1 MHMVVSNHM
10 PNENTPQSSFLLA
23 STLSTMPAPKLGKK
37 LSQKLA
43 TTILLASVGSTN
55 LYLLSSC
62 QPCWAI
68 PKGKPA
74 TVEGKMITK
83 SVIVTG
89 EKAAAQSY
97 GENIDQANLIVSAEY
112 LENGSIVV
120 KQVLKGDRS
129 WSGKT
134 IKLTSAIKMGCRQ
147 QPVPSI
153 KNAAVLLRDNGKK
166 EFSVVEIY
174 DTPDQIAFLHCFIPI
189 YANNL
194 ATTEKTKFALL
205 SKLFTNPNSNATTF
219 EADPTA
225 TFKKEFLS
233 ALGTMKQPA
242 NFDLVKELYL
252 RPDLSAKD
260 KLSLQE
266 WMANTGD
273 KRVLP
278 ILYIAL
284 KSKDKFISS
293 DALSRLTYN
302 YSSPATDKA
311 IAEAYNSLTDQSKPM
326 AARYLVKRGAN
337 NLVKPPLVASAA
349 AAATPFQK
357 ASELEHQ
364 GKLKEAHALYLS
376 ILESPEDNSYVI
388 ETAMAKVLNA
398 AKTQDAS
405 AIKQRV
411 IKARLSWLNK
421 YAQNSNYL
429 EAQSAADILGKLQ
442 DARALDA
449 LLSILAKRE
458 SIFVKANQKATFA
471 IADLGAGAKQ
481 STTTILLRE
490 IESNSAIAQKPDE
503 QIILLLELAWLQQPD
518 GGKQVSKAIE
528 KNSAWLGSFNQ
539 VQPLLNELP
548 NKDEG
553 QFLTQKLVE
562 KKLPAQALD
571 WIILRLGDL
580 HESRAIDALMA
591 EFEKPY
597 SYSPETTKVALEK
610 ISTNGQAR
618 EVLVKKLKS
627 IALNAQSAA
636 QANAIELLAAID
648 GEKALPVVRQI
659 IKNGQLEAKV
669 RALNIISRLGTKQ
682 DLALLLPMS
691 NYWSGDRKTHYWVM
705 QAIGELNNK

>member
-1 MHMVVSNHM
+1 M
-10 PNENTPQSSFLLA
+10 PNKSTNSKAICLA
-23 STLSTMPAPKLGKK
+23 ATLGKMPAPKVGNK

-43 TTILLASVGSTN
+43 TTLLLASLGSTH
-55 LYLLSSC
+55 LYLNGSC

-112 LENGSIVV
+112 QENGSILI
-120 KQVLKGDRS
+120 KQVLKGDKS

-134 IKLTSAIKMGCRQ
+134 IKLASAIKMGCRQ

-189 YANNL
+189 YANNS
-194 ATTEKTKFALL
+194 ATTEKTKFTLL
-205 SKLFTNPNSNATTF
+205 SKLFTNPKSNATAF

-284 KSKDKFISS
+284 KSKDKFVSS
-293 DALSRLTYN
+293 DAISRLTYN

-311 IAEAYNSLTDQSKPM
+311 IAEAYNSLPDQSKPM

-364 GKLKEAHALYLS
+364 GKVKEAQALYLS
-376 ILESPEDNSYVI
+376 ILESPEDNNYVI

-411 IKARLSWLNK
+411 IKARLNWLNK
-421 YAQNSNYL
+421 YAKNSNYL
-429 EAQSAADILGKLQ
+429 EAQSAADILGKLD
-442 DARALDA
+442 DARGLDA

-458 SIFVKANQKATFA
+458 SIFTKANQTATFA
-471 IADLGAGAKQ
+471 IAELGASAKQ

-490 IESNSAIAQKPDE
+490 IESNTALAQKPDE

-518 GGKQVSKAIE
+518 GSKQVSKAIE
-528 KNSAWLGSFNQ
+528 KNSAWLGSYNQ
-539 VQPLLNELP
+539 VQPLLNGLP

-610 ISTNGQAR
+610 ISNNGQAR

-627 IALNAQSAA
+627 IALNSQSAA

-659 IKNGQLEAKV
+659 INNGQLEAKV

>member
-1 MHMVVSNHM
+1 M
-10 PNENTPQSSFLLA
+10 PNKSTLKRALYWA
-23 STLSTMPAPKLGKK
+23 STSVKMPAPKLGKK
-37 LSQKLA
+37 LSQKLVK
-43 TTILLASVGSTN
+43 TIFLASVGSTN
-55 LYLLSSC
+55 LYLIGSC

-68 PKGKPA
+68 PKDKPVA
-74 TVEGKMITK
+74 LEGKMITK

-89 EKAAAQSY
+89 EKAAAQSF
-97 GENIDQANLIVSAEY
+97 GESIEQADLIVSAEY
-112 LENGSIVV
+112 QENGSVLV
-120 KQVLKGDRS
+120 KQVLKGDKS

-134 IKLTSAIKMGCRQ
+134 IKLVSAIKMGCRQ

-153 KNAAVLLRDNGKK
+153 KNAAVLLRENGKK

-189 YANNL
+189 YANNSP
-194 ATTEKTKFALL
+194 TTEKTKFALL
-205 SKLFTNPNSNATTF
+205 SKLFTNPNSNATAF
-219 EADPTA
+219 ETDPTA

-233 ALGTMKQPA
+233 ALGTMRQPA

-278 ILYIAL
+278 LLYSAL
-284 KSKDKFISS
+284 RSKDKFVSS
-293 DALSRLTYN
+293 DAISRLTYN

-311 IAEAYNSLTDQSKPM
+311 IAEAYNSLPDQSKPM
-326 AARYLVKRGAN
+326 AARYLIKRGAN
-337 NLVKPPLVASAA
+337 NLVKPALVASAA
-349 AAATPFQK
+349 VAATTPFQK

-364 GKLKEAHALYLS
+364 GKVKEAQGLYLS

-398 AKTQDAS
+398 AKAQDAG
-405 AIKQRV
+405 AIKQKV
-411 IKARLSWLNK
+411 IKARLNWLNK

-429 EAQSAADILGKLQ
+429 EAQSAADILDKLH
-442 DARALDA
+442 DARGLDA

-458 SIFVKANQKATFA
+458 SIFTKANQTATFA
-471 IADLGAGAKQ
+471 IADLGASAKQ
-481 STTTILLRE
+481 NTTTLLLTE
-490 IESNSAIAQKPDE
+490 IESNTALAQKPDE

-518 GGKQVSKAIE
+518 GDKQVRKAIE
-528 KNSAWLGSFNQ
+528 KNSAWLGSYNQ
-539 VQPLLNELP
+539 VQPLLNGLP

-571 WIILRLGDL
+571 WIIFRLGDL

-597 SYSPETTKVALEK
+597 SYSPETAKVALEK
-610 ISTNGQAR
+610 ISTNGKAR
-618 EVLVKKLKS
+618 EVLVKKLKA
-627 IALNAQSAA
+627 IALNSQPAA
-636 QANAIELLAAID
+636 QANAIELLAKID
-648 GEKALPVVRQI
+648 GEKSLPVVRQI

-669 RALNIISRLGTKQ
+669 RALNIISRLGTKE

-705 QAIGELNNK
+705 QAVGELNNK

>member
-1 MHMVVSNHM
+1 MVVSNHM
-10 PNENTPQSSFLLA
+10 PNKSTLKRALYWA
-23 STLSTMPAPKLGKK
+23 STSVKMPAPKLGKK
-37 LSQKLA
+37 LSQKLV
-43 TTILLASVGSTN
+43 TTIFLASLGSTN
-55 LYLLSSC
+55 LYLIGSC
-62 QPCWAI
+62 QQCWAI
-68 PKGKPA
+68 PKDKPA
-74 TVEGKMITK
+74 ASEGKMITK

-97 GENIDQANLIVSAEY
+97 GETIEQADLIVSAEY
-112 LENGSIVV
+112 QDGSILV
-120 KQVLKGDRS
+120 KQVLKGDKS

-134 IKLTSAIKMGCRQ
+134 IKLASAIKMGCRQ

-153 KNAAVLLRDNGKK
+153 KNAAVLLRNNGKQ

-189 YANNL
+189 YANNSL
-194 ATTEKTKFALL
+194 TTEKTKFALL
-205 SKLFTNPNSNATTF
+205 SKLLTTPNSNATAF
-219 EADPTA
+219 ETDPTA

-233 ALGTMKQPA
+233 ALGTMKHPA
-242 NFDLVKELYL
+242 NFDLVKEIYL

-278 ILYIAL
+278 ILHSAL
-284 KSKDKFISS
+284 RSKDKFISS
-293 DALSRLTYN
+293 DAISRLTYN

-311 IAEAYNSLTDQSKPM
+311 IAEAYNSLPDESKPM
-326 AARYLVKRGAN
+326 AARYLIKRGAN
-337 NLVKPPLVASAA
+337 KLVNSALVASAA
-349 AAATPFQK
+349 AATQFQK

-364 GKLKEAHALYLS
+364 GKVKEAQGLYLS

-388 ETAMAKVLNA
+388 ETAMAKVLNSA
-398 AKTQDAS
+398 ETRDAN

-411 IKARLSWLNK
+411 IKARLNWLNK
-421 YAQNSNYL
+421 YVQNSNYL
-429 EAQSAADILGKLQ
+429 EAQSAADILGKLH
-442 DARALDA
+442 DTRGLDA
-449 LLSILAKRE
+449 LLSILTKRE
-458 SIFVKANQKATFA
+458 SIFAKANQTATFA
-471 IADLGAGAKQ
+471 IAALGASAKQ
-481 STTTILLRE
+481 KTTTILLRE
-490 IESNSAIAQKPDE
+490 IESNTALAQKPDE
-503 QIILLLELAWLQQPD
+503 QIILLLELAWLQQAD
-518 GGKQVSKAIE
+518 GNQQVSKAIE
-528 KNSAWLGSFNQ
+528 KKDAWLGSYNQ
-539 VQPLLNELP
+539 IQPLLNGLP

-571 WIILRLGDL
+571 WIIFRLGDL

-597 SYSPETTKVALEK
+597 SYSPETTKVALAK

-618 EVLVKKLKS
+618 AVLVKRLKA
-627 IALNAQSAA
+627 IALNSQSAA
-636 QANAIELLAAID
+636 QANAIELLATID
-648 GEKALPVVRQI
+648 GEKALPVVRRI
-659 IKNGQLEAKV
+659 VKNGQLEAKV
-669 RALNIISRLGTKQ
+669 RALNIISRLGTKE

-705 QAIGELNNK
+705 QAVGELNNK

>member
-1 MHMVVSNHM
+1 MLNNSI
-10 PNENTPQSSFLLA
+10 LKKALYLA
-23 STLSTMPAPKLGKK
+23 SALGRMPAPKLGKK

-43 TTILLASVGSTN
+43 TTILLASAGSTN
-55 LYLLSSC
+55 LYLIGSC
-62 QPCWAI
+62 QPCLAI
-68 PKGKPA
+68 PKSKPA
-74 TVEGKMITK
+74 TLEGKMITK
-83 SVIVTG
+83 SVIVVG

-97 GENIDQANLIVSAEY
+97 GENIEQADLIVSAEY
-112 LENGSIVV
+112 QESGCILV
-120 KQVLKGDRS
+120 KQVLKGDKS

-134 IKLTSAIKMGCRQ
+134 IKLASAIKMGCRQ

-174 DTPDQIAFLHCFIPI
+174 DTPDQIAFLRCFIPI

-205 SKLFTNPNSNATTF
+205 SKLFTNPNSNAAAF

-233 ALGTMKQPA
+233 ALSTMKQPA

-252 RPDLSAKD
+252 RPDLSPKN

-284 KSKDKFISS
+284 KSQDKFISS

-311 IAEAYNSLTDQSKPM
+311 IATAYNSLPAENKPM
-326 AARYLVKRGAN
+326 AARYLIKRGAN
-337 NLVKPPLVASAA
+337 NLVKPALMANVV
-349 AAATPFQK
+349 AAATNPFQK
-357 ASELEHQ
+357 ATTLEHQ
-364 GKLKEAHALYLS
+364 GKIKEAQELYLA

-398 AKTQDAS
+398 AKTKDAS

-411 IKARLSWLNK
+411 LKARLNWLNK
-421 YAQNSNYL
+421 YAKNGNYL
-429 EAQSAADILGKLQ
+429 EAQSAADILAKLH
-442 DARALDA
+442 DDRGLDA

-458 SIFVKANQKATFA
+458 SIFAKANQTATFA
-471 IADLGAGAKQ
+471 IADLGASAKQ

-490 IESNSAIAQKPDE
+490 IESNTALAQKPDE

-528 KNSAWLGSFNQ
+528 KNNAWLGSYSQ
-539 VQPLLNELP
+539 VQPLLNGLP

-580 HESRAIDALMA
+580 HETRAIDALID

-597 SYSPETTKVALEK
+597 SYSPATTKVALEK

-618 EVLVKKLKS
+618 AVLVKKLKS
-627 IALNAQSAA
+627 IALNSQSAA
-636 QANAIELLAAID
+636 QANAIELLAAIE

-669 RALNIISRLGTKQ
+669 RALNIISRLGTKE

-705 QAIGELNNK
+705 QAVGELNNK

>member
-1 MHMVVSNHM
+1 MVASNHM
-10 PNENTPQSSFLLA
+10 PNKLITPKA
-23 STLSTMPAPKLGKK
+23 TCIAAALGKMPGLRLGK
-37 LSQKLA
+37 QLSQRLA
-43 TTILLASVGSTN
+43 TTLLLASVGSTN
-55 LYLLSSC
+55 LYLNGSY

-74 TVEGKMITK
+74 AVEGKMITK
-83 SVIVTG
+83 SVIITG

-97 GENIDQANLIVSAEY
+97 GENIDQADLIVSAEY
-112 LENGSIVV
+112 QENGSILV

-129 WSGKT
+129 WGGKT
-134 IKLTSAIKMGCRQ
+134 IKLASAIKMGCRQ

-153 KNAAVLLRDNGKK
+153 KNAAVLMRDNGKR

-189 YANNL
+189 YANNS

-205 SKLFTNPNSNATTF
+205 SKLFTNPNSNDTAF
-219 EADPTA
+219 EADPTP
-225 TFKKEFLS
+225 TFKKEFLA

-273 KRVLP
+273 DRVLP

-311 IAEAYNSLTDQSKPM
+311 IAEAYNSLPDQSKPM
-326 AARYLVKRGAN
+326 AARYLVKRGAS

-364 GKLKEAHALYLS
+364 GKVKEAQAIYLS

-388 ETAMAKVLNA
+388 GTAMAKVLNA
-398 AKTQDAS
+398 AKTLDAS
-405 AIKQRV
+405 AIKQKV
-411 IKARLSWLNK
+411 LKARLNWLNK
-421 YAQNSNYL
+421 YAKNGNYL
-429 EAQSAADILGKLQ
+429 EAQSAADILAKLH
-442 DARALDA
+442 DDRGLDS

-458 SIFVKANQKATFA
+458 SIFAKANQTATFA
-471 IADLGAGAKQ
+471 IADLGATAKQ
-481 STTTILLRE
+481 STTTILLKE
-490 IESNSAIAQKPDE
+490 IESNTALAQKPDE

-518 GGKQVSKAIE
+518 GSKQVSKAIE
-528 KNSAWLGSFNQ
+528 KNNAWLGSYNQ
-539 VQPLLNELP
+539 VQPLLNGLP

-571 WIILRLGDL
+571 WVISRLGDL
-580 HESRAIDALMA
+580 HETRAIDALMA

-610 ISTNGQAR
+610 IATNGQAKD
-618 EVLVKKLKS
+618 VLVRKLKS
-627 IALNAQSAA
+627 IALNSHSAA

-648 GEKALPVVRQI
+648 GKQALPVVRQI

-669 RALNIISRLGTKQ
+669 RALNIISRLGTKE
-682 DLALLLPMS
+682 DLAVLLPMS

-705 QAIGELNNK
+705 QAVGELHNK

>member
-1 MHMVVSNHM
+1 MVVSNHM
-10 PNENTPQSSFLLA
+10 PNKPTPPKATCIAATSGK
-23 STLSTMPAPKLGKK
+23 MPAPKLGKK

-43 TTILLASVGSTN
+43 TTLLLASVGSTN
-55 LYLLSSC
+55 LYIIGSY

-74 TVEGKMITK
+74 TLKGKMITK
-83 SVIVTG
+83 SVIITG

-97 GENIDQANLIVSAEY
+97 GETIDQADLIVSAEY
-112 LENGSIVV
+112 QDGSILV
-120 KQVLKGDRS
+120 KQVLKGDKS

-134 IKLTSAIKMGCRQ
+134 IKLASAIKMGCRQ

-153 KNAAVLLRDNGKK
+153 KNAAVLLRNNGKR

-189 YANNL
+189 YANNSP
-194 ATTEKTKFALL
+194 TTERTKFALL
-205 SKLFTNPNSNATTF
+205 SKLFTNPNSNATAF

-278 ILYIAL
+278 ILYTAL
-284 KSKDKFISS
+284 KSKDKFVSS
-293 DALSRLTYN
+293 DAISRLTYN
-302 YSSPATDKA
+302 YSSAATDKA
-311 IAEAYNSLTDQSKPM
+311 IAEAYYSLPDESKPM

-337 NLVKPPLVASAA
+337 NLVKPALMANAA
-349 AAATPFQK
+349 AAATTPFQK
-357 ASELEHQ
+357 ATTLEHQ
-364 GKLKEAHALYLS
+364 GKVKEAQGLYLS

-411 IKARLSWLNK
+411 IKARLNWLNK

-429 EAQSAADILGKLQ
+429 EAQSAADILGKLH
-442 DARALDA
+442 DARGLDA
-449 LLSILAKRE
+449 LLSILSKRE
-458 SIFVKANQKATFA
+458 SIFAKANQTATFA
-471 IADLGAGAKQ
+471 IADLGASAKQ

-490 IESNSAIAQKPDE
+490 IGSNTALAQRPDE

-528 KNSAWLGSFNQ
+528 KNSAWLGSYNQ
-539 VQPLLNELP
+539 VQPLLNGLP
-548 NKDEG
+548 SKDEG

-562 KKLPAQALD
+562 KKLPTQALD
-571 WIILRLGDL
+571 WIIFRLGDL
-580 HESRAIDALMA
+580 KETGAIDALMA

-618 EVLVKKLKS
+618 EVLLKELKS
-627 IALNAQSAA
+627 IALNSQSAA
-636 QANAIELLAAID
+636 QANAIELLAMID

-669 RALNIISRLGTKQ
+669 RALNIISRIGTKE

-705 QAIGELNNK
+705 QAVGELNNK

>member
-1 MHMVVSNHM
+1 M
-10 PNENTPQSSFLLA
+10 PNKLITPKA
-23 STLSTMPAPKLGKK
+23 TCIAAALGKMPGLRLGK
-37 LSQKLA
+37 QLSQRLA
-43 TTILLASVGSTN
+43 TTLLLASVGSTN
-55 LYLLSSC
+55 LYLNGSY

-74 TVEGKMITK
+74 AVEGKMITK
-83 SVIVTG
+83 SVIITG

-97 GENIDQANLIVSAEY
+97 GENIDQADLIVSAEY
-112 LENGSIVV
+112 QENGSILV

-129 WSGKT
+129 WGGKT
-134 IKLTSAIKMGCRQ
+134 IKLASAIKMGCRQ

-153 KNAAVLLRDNGKK
+153 KNAAVLLRDNGKR

-189 YANNL
+189 YANDS
-194 ATTEKTKFALL
+194 AITEKTKFALL
-205 SKLFTNPNSNATTF
+205 SKLFTNPNSNTTAF

-266 WMANTGD
+266 WMANSGD
-273 KRVLP
+273 ERALP

-302 YSSPATDKA
+302 YSNPATDKA
-311 IAEAYNSLTDQSKPM
+311 IAAAYNSLPDQSKPM

-349 AAATPFQK
+349 AATTPFQK
-357 ASELEHQ
+357 ATTLEHQ
-364 GKLKEAHALYLS
+364 GKVKEAQGLYLS

-398 AKTQDAS
+398 ATRDAS

-411 IKARLSWLNK
+411 IKARLNWLNK
-421 YAQNSNYL
+421 YAKNGNYL
-429 EAQSAADILGKLQ
+429 EAQSAADILAKL
-442 DARALDA
+442 DDDRGLDA

-458 SIFVKANQKATFA
+458 SIFVKANQTATFA
-471 IADLGAGAKQ
+471 IADLGASAKQ
-481 STTTILLRE
+481 STTSLLLKE
-490 IESNSAIAQKPDE
+490 IESNTALAQKPDE
-503 QIILLLELAWLQQPD
+503 QMILLLELAWLQQPD

-528 KNSAWLGSFNQ
+528 KNSAWLGSYNQ
-539 VQPLLNELP
+539 VQPLLNGLP

-571 WIILRLGDL
+571 WIIVRLGDL

-597 SYSPETTKVALEK
+597 SYTPETTKVALEK

-618 EVLVKKLKS
+618 AVLVKKLKS

-648 GEKALPVVRQI
+648 GEQALPVVRQI
-659 IKNGQLEAKV
+659 IKNGRLEAKV
-669 RALNIISRLGTKQ
+669 RALNIVSRLGTKE
-682 DLALLLPMS
+682 DLAVLLPMS

-705 QAIGELNNK
+705 QAVGELNNK

>member
-1 MHMVVSNHM
+1 M
-10 PNENTPQSSFLLA
+10 PNRTTTLKAICLA
-23 STLSTMPAPKLGKK
+23 STLGKMPGLR
-37 LSQKLA
+37 LA
-43 TTILLASVGSTN
+43 TTILLACVGSTN
-55 LYLLSSC
+55 LCHLLAC

-68 PKGKPA
+68 PQNNSQREQTSATVKGKPA
-74 TVEGKMITK
+74 ALEGKMITK

-97 GENIDQANLIVSAEY
+97 GESIEQADLIVSAEY
-112 LENGSIVV
+112 QENGSVLV

-134 IKLTSAIKMGCRQ
+134 IKLASAIKMGCRQ

-153 KNAAVLLRDNGKK
+153 KNAAVLLRDNGKR
-166 EFSVVEIY
+166 EFSAVEIY
-174 DTPDQIAFLHCFIPI
+174 DTPDQIAFLYCFIPI
-189 YANNL
+189 YANNS

-205 SKLFTNPNSNATTF
+205 RNLFTNPNSNATAF

-233 ALGTMKQPA
+233 ALGTMRQPA

-278 ILYIAL
+278 ILYTAL
-284 KSKDKFISS
+284 KSKDKFVSS
-293 DALSRLTYN
+293 DAISRLTYS
-302 YSSPATDKA
+302 YSSPTTDKA
-311 IAEAYNSLTDQSKPM
+311 IAEAYNSLPDQSKQM
-326 AARYLVKRGAN
+326 AARYLIKRGAN
-337 NLVKPPLVASAA
+337 NLVKPALVDSAA
-349 AAATPFQK
+349 ATTPFQK

-364 GKLKEAHALYLS
+364 GKVKEAQGLYLS

-388 ETAMAKVLNA
+388 ETAMAKVLNS
-398 AKTQDAS
+398 AKTQDAN

-411 IKARLSWLNK
+411 LKARLNWLNK

-429 EAQSAADILGKLQ
+429 EAQSAADILRKLH
-442 DARALDA
+442 DERVLDA
-449 LLSILAKRE
+449 LLSILTKRQ
-458 SIFVKANQKATFA
+458 SIFAKANQTATFA
-471 IADLGAGAKQ
+471 IADLGASAKQ
-481 STTTILLRE
+481 STISLLLRE
-490 IESNSAIAQKPDE
+490 IESNTALAQKPDE

-518 GGKQVSKAIE
+518 GAKQVSKAIE
-528 KNSAWLGSFNQ
+528 KNSAWLGSYNQ
-539 VQPLLNELP
+539 IQPILKGLP

-553 QFLTQKLVE
+553 QFLAQKLVE

-571 WIILRLGDL
+571 WIIFRLGDL
-580 HESRAIDALMA
+580 HETRAIDALMA

-597 SYSPETTKVALEK
+597 SYSPETTKVALAK

-618 EVLVKKLKS
+618 EVLVKRLKS
-627 IALNAQSAA
+627 IALNSQSAA
-636 QANAIELLAAID
+636 QANAIELLATID

-669 RALNIISRLGTKQ
+669 RALNIISRLGTKE
-682 DLALLLPMS
+682 DLALLVPMS

-705 QAIGELNNK
+705 QAVGELNNK